1 MRRLILAT
9 LLGLSLA
16 PAATAQ
22 AACEGTDL
30 RQTLSAG
37 ERAEL
42 DALIADMPFATGNH
56 WRAEKDGEVIHLV
69 GTMHLSDPRLDGPVD
84 RLRPVIAEA
93 GALLLEM
100 PQAEQAKLIGA
111 MSDRPELL
119 LLTDTTLPEL
129 MPEDDWQAL
138 VAAAKAR
145 GIPGVM
151 AAKFRP
157 WYLSMMLALPACAQ
171 AAMQEQNGLDVRLE
185 ALADEAGVPTL
196 PLEPFDTAFGIFNA
210 APLEEQIEMM
220 SMALATEDQGEDGMA
235 TTVAAYFDERPGEMW
250 ALSGILMQR
259 SGAFAP
265 GETEALIE
273 ETNEVLLASRNRAWL
288 PVILEAAA
296 TTDGPV
302 IAAFGA
308 AHLPGAE
315 GVARLLEE
323 DGFTLTREPF

>member
-1 MRRLILAT
+1 MRRLILAA
-9 LLGLSLA
+9 LAALSLT
-16 PAATAQ
+16 PAAAH
-22 AACEGTDL
+22 AACQGTDL

-42 DALIADMPFATGNH
+42 DALISDMPFATGNH
-56 WRAEKDGEVIHLV
+56 WRAEKDGEVIHLI

-100 PQAEQAKLIGA
+100 PQAEQARLMQA
-111 MSDRPELL
+111 MSERPELL
-119 LLTDTTLPEL
+119 LLTETTLPEL

-138 VAAAKAR
+138 AEAAKAR

-196 PLEPFDTAFGIFNA
+196 PLEPFDTAFGIFNE

-250 ALSGILMQR
+250 ALSGILMAR

-265 GETEALIE
+265 GEADALLE
-273 ETNEVLLASRNRAWL
+273 ETNEALLARRNRAWL

-296 TTDGPV
+296 TTEGPV